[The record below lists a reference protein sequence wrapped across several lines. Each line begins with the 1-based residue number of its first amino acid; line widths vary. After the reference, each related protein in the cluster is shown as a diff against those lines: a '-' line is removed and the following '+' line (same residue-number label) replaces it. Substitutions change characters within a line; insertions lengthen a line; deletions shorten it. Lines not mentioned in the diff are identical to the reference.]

1 MGDWDKQREL
11 LWKAWTLKAAEHI
24 DIEDLGHQGAIAGE
38 RVARMLE
45 KIEEEKPMLT
55 VFSYNAKPLMLW
67 HLDDDLVDKFNLT
80 RKTNEI
86 ADIKAKIQEGFMEI
100 YDILYSREE

>member
-1 MGDWDKQREL
+1 M
-11 LWKAWTLKAAEHI
+11 KAAEHI
-24 DIEDLGHQGAIAGE
+24 DIEDLGHQGVIAGE

-45 KIEEEKPMLT
+45 TIESEQPMLT

-67 HLDDDLVDKFNLT
+67 HLDADLVDKFNLT

-86 ADIKAKIQEGFMEI
+86 ADIKAKIQESFLEI
-100 YDILYSREE
+100 YDLLYAEEN